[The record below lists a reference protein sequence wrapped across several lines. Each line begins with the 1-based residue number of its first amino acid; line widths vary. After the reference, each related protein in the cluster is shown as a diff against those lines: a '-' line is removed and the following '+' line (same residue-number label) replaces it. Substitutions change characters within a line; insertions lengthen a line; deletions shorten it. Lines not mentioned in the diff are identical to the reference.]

1 MARAVAFFSSINVG
15 GNRVS
20 MADLRWAMERE
31 GFGNIET
38 VVASGNVLC
47 DFAARPSEGIEELLG
62 HMMGERFDIASFA
75 AVRSRDELAAL
86 IAADPFGDADEARA
100 HTMFLSRQPDAAQ
113 FAQVASD
120 YAGRGN
126 ERIAP
131 GKRALYVDFTDGVAG
146 SRLTGGFIERRLA
159 CRGTMRNRRSLKRVL
174 AKLDTAGEG
183 G

>member
-1 MARAVAFFSSINVG
+1 MPRHIAFFSSINVG

-31 GFGNIET
+31 GFADIET

-62 HMMGERFDIASFA
+62 HMMAERFDIASFA
-75 AVRSRDELAAL
+75 AVRSRDELAAV

-100 HTMFLSRQPDAAQ
+100 HVMFLSRQPDAAQ
-113 FAQVASD
+113 FAQAASD
-120 YAGRGN
+120 YAGRGR

-131 GKRALYVDFTDGVAG
+131 GERALYVDFADGVAG
-146 SRLTGGFIERRLA
+146 SRLTSAFIERRLG
-159 CRGTMRNRRSLKRVL
+159 CQGTMRNRRSLKRIL
-174 AKLDTAGEG
+174 AKLDAGEG